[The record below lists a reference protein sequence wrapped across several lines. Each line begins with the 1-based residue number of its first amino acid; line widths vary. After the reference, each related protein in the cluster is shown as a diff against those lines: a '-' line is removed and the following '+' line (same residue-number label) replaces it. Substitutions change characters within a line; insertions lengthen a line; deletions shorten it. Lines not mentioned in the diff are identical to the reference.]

1 MASCGHCGGN
11 LFYRAS
17 EGALLEEYC
26 LHCEKPKTT
35 VISVNDGIPKHKTVE
50 LPWGEPDNGR
60 VGTLCEHDG
69 STYVWSTYGWVF
81 AGTKD
86 EGFVWPDK
94 KRNPNSRRAAILAQR
109 ERKRVG
115 H

>member
-1 MASCGHCGGN
+1 M
-11 LFYRAS
+11 FYRGS
-17 EGALLEEYC
+17 EGSLVEEYC
-26 LHCEKPKTT
+26 RHCEEPGPK
-35 VISVNDGIPKHKTVE
+35 VILMKDGIPKQKAVE

-69 STYVWSTYGWVF
+69 CTYVWSTYGWVL

-86 EGFVWPDK
+86 AGFIWPDK

-109 ERKRVG
+109 ERKRG
-115 H
+115 ES